1 MKTKARGE
9 RRRIPHR
16 GQEDGPE
23 VATEGEED
31 VKPNYVRKK
40 RSRNRK
46 TDAKTKT
53 RKKVNN
59 ARTTRPSLSG
69 RTGAGRRRGS
79 RKAAKRE
86 REEGEAIPKRA
97 KDQKT
102 GTRMKK
108 ARKKERRVRRH
119 YGLTAF
125 FPLVKP
131 RSWLNVKFR
140 CSMIS
145 TLRSNFPTEPARGHT
160 MGTPE
165 DSPRMGCTHLNSR
178 WRVLIFRVQLMSL
191 EYNRQVSSMMS
202 FGSRCTLLP
211 SSDENVN
218 RKNKKHT
225 QRKKQR
231 AKRTLNH
238 TRCTGT
244 SR

>member
-53 RKKVNN
+53 RKKVND

-69 RTGAGRRRGS
+69 RTGAGRTRGS

-86 REEGEAIPKRA
+86 REGGEASPKRA

-119 YGLTAF
+119 YGLMAV

-131 RSWLNVKFR
+131 RSWLNVEIPLFYDQHVEVKFSDR
-140 CSMIS
+140 AGPGSHNGY
-145 TLRSNFPTEPARGHT
+145 TRGFPTNGVYTLKLQMESANLSST
-160 MGTPE
+160 TDE
-165 DSPRMGCTHLNSR
+165 S
-178 WRVLIFRVQLMSL
+178 RVQPTSL
-191 EYNRQVSSMMS
+191 E
-202 FGSRCTLLP
+202 
-211 SSDENVN
+211 
-218 RKNKKHT
+218 
-225 QRKKQR
+225 
-231 AKRTLNH
+231 
-238 TRCTGT
+238 
-244 SR
+244 

>member
-53 RKKVNN
+53 RKKVND

-69 RTGAGRRRGS
+69 RTGAGRTRGS

-86 REEGEAIPKRA
+86 REGGEAIPKRA

-102 GTRMKK
+102 GTRKK
-108 ARKKERRVRRH
+108 ARKKGRRVRRH
-119 YGLTAF
+119 YGLMAV

-165 DSPRMGCTHLNSR
+165 DSPRMGCTHLNSK

-191 EYNRQVSSMMS
+191 EYNRQVSSRMS
-202 FGSRCTLLP
+202 FGSQGTRFP
-211 SSDENVN
+211 SRGENV
-218 RKNKKHT
+218 T
-225 QRKKQR
+225 ES
-231 AKRTLNH
+231 T
-238 TRCTGT
+238 
-244 SR
+244 

>member
-1 MKTKARGE
+1 MVNRHVQGKANPSQQTSTAMISKCKESRQPSAVV
-9 RRRIPHR
+9 RRR
-16 GQEDGPE
+16 
-23 VATEGEED
+23 
-31 VKPNYVRKK
+31 
-40 RSRNRK
+40 
-46 TDAKTKT
+46 
-53 RKKVNN
+53 
-59 ARTTRPSLSG
+59 
-69 RTGAGRRRGS
+69 
-79 RKAAKRE
+79 
-86 REEGEAIPKRA
+86 
-97 KDQKT
+97 
-102 GTRMKK
+102 
-108 ARKKERRVRRH
+108 
-119 YGLTAF
+119 YGLMAV

-211 SSDENVN
+211 SSDENAN

-238 TRCTGT
+238 SRCTGT